1 MKVWLSLGEDRAK
14 EKAIEAESGIKARNA
29 EHGIVERGIVERG
42 IVERGIVER
51 GIVERG
57 TRNAERGIREPSTQ
71 N

>member
-14 EKAIEAESGIKARNA
+14 EEAIKAESGIKARNA
-29 EHGIVERGIVERG
+29 ERGV
-42 IVERGIVER
+42 VERGIVER